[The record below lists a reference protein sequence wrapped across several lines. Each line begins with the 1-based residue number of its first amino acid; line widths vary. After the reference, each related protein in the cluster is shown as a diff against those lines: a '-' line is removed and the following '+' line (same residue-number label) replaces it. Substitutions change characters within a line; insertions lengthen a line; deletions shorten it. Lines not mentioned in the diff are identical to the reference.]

1 MIAGADLGFQ
11 RAGGTFGSEGT
22 FFQVQGCIF
31 FYIRPPCWGGK
42 FFKNF
47 ELGKVFKIHVRGKEG
62 GKGKKWGKGKK
73 RRREKEG
80 KFPSPL

>member
-1 MIAGADLGFQ
+1 MN
-11 RAGGTFGSEGT
+11 TSEIRKKNEYMSEI
-22 FFQVQGCIF
+22 QGCIF

-62 GKGKKWGKGKK
+62 EKGKKWGKGKK
-73 RRREKEG
+73 GRREKEG
-80 KFPSPL
+80 KFPP